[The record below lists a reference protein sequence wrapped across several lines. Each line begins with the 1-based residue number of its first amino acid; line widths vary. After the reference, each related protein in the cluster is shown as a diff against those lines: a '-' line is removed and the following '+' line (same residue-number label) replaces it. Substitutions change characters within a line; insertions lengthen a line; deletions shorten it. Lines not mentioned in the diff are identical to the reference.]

1 MSNKALKWVS
11 FACYIDLFGSLEHLK
26 YSAIFVIIIDL
37 PQKDCDNKYFLLVK
51 ALFLP
56 GYHEK

>member
-1 MSNKALKWVS
+1 MLKWVS